1 MRLTQGLAGTS
12 ALVLALFLLAP
23 QASAERDI
31 DSPSR
36 IKKTGS
42 IFEYFAR
49 KRYERRMKERRRTV
63 RRNREPGPPIQNAPA
78 IERYKP
84 EAPLVYRPEKLQ
96 ALKVDSLAES
106 EPLEP
111 LPAAIY
117 RELLSKDAAI
127 RVTPAEEALIV
138 DLYRGNGFKPL
149 WTTADGLDER
159 GQDVLGLLAK
169 SADEAMEPL
178 DYLPPALGSFTDDP
192 AMFKGDMVHLARLDL
207 GLTAMALKYARHAS
221 GGRIIPNRLTKYNDI
236 SPETA
241 DPGVVI
247 KVVAW
252 SPFPVEY
259 LKSLHPQHPAY
270 ALLKAELTKKR
281 ALLHVSETEII
292 PLGKRLK
299 PGDTDQRLPLVRH
312 HLERL
317 GYLKPLGKLP
327 DGAPAAIRAETEA
340 AKQVLDPTLSEALKA
355 FQTEAQLKAT
365 GGLDQ
370 ATVNAL
376 NGRTEERNV
385 ARLVYNIERLRW
397 LPRNLG
403 NRYVFVN
410 QAAYQLQVMDGD
422 REAWR
427 TKVIIGKPETQTVA
441 FHDKMETVVFNPSWG
456 VPPSIIRN
464 EMLPILRRDPSYLD
478 RLGYRVVSR
487 NGQIVRS
494 SSVNWSAYNKGVPYS
509 IQQPP
514 SDDNALG
521 EVKFLFPNSHSIY
534 FHDTPARSLFS
545 RPSRA
550 FSHGCVRVENPRL
563 FAETLLGLSA
573 AEVAKR
579 IDSGR
584 SQSAKVKQDI
594 KVHLT
599 YFTAWP
605 DQTGKIMYYD
615 DVYGRD
621 QRMESALSAMA
632 VATR

>member
-1 MRLTQGLAGTS
+1 MRMTQGLAGTS
-12 ALVLALFLLAP
+12 ALVLVLFLMAP
-23 QASAERDI
+23 QASAERDW

-36 IKKTGS
+36 IKQSGS

-49 KRYERRMKERRRTV
+49 KREERRQSIA
-63 RRNREPGPPIQNAPA
+63 RNREPGPPIQNAPA
-78 IERYKP
+78 IEKDVP
-84 EAPLVYRPEKLQ
+84 EAPLVYQPQKVQ
-96 ALKVDSLAES
+96 ALNVDSFTEAQ
-106 EPLEP
+106 PAEP

-117 RELLSKDAAI
+117 QELLNKDTAI
-127 RVTPAEEALIV
+127 RVTPAEEAVIV
-138 DLYRGNGFKPL
+138 DLYRNNGFKPL
-149 WTTADGLDER
+149 WTSPDGLDKR

-169 SADEAMEPL
+169 SVDEAMEPL
-178 DYLPPALGSFTDDP
+178 DYLPPALGSFTDGP
-192 AMFKGDMVHLARLDL
+192 AMFKGDMIHLARLDL

-221 GGRIIPNRLTKYNDI
+221 GGRIIPNRLTRYNDI
-236 SPETA
+236 TPETV
-241 DPGVVI
+241 DPAVAI

-259 LKSLHPQHPAY
+259 LKGLQPQHPAY
-270 ALLKAELTKKR
+270 ALFKAELAKKR
-281 ALLHVSETEII
+281 ALLHSAESEII
-292 PLGKRLK
+292 PLGKRVK

-327 DGAPAAIRAETEA
+327 EGAPAAVRSEAEA
-340 AKQVLDPTLSEALKA
+340 ARLFLDPDMSEALKA
-355 FQTEAQLKAT
+355 FQTEAQLKPT

-385 ARLVYNIERLRW
+385 AKLIYNIERLRW

-403 NRYVFVN
+403 NKYVFVN
-410 QAAYQLQVMDGD
+410 QAAYQLEVIDGG
-422 REAWR
+422 REVWR

-494 SSVNWSAYNKGVPYS
+494 SAVNWSAYNKGVPFS

-521 EVKFLFPNSHSIY
+521 EIKFLFPNSHSIY
-534 FHDTPARSLFS
+534 FHDTPARSLFARS
-545 RPSRA
+545 SRA
-550 FSHGCVRVENPRL
+550 FSHGCVRVENPRV
-563 FAETLLGLSA
+563 FAETLLGISD

-605 DQTGKIMYYD
+605 DQNGRIVYYD

-621 QRMESALSAMA
+621 QRMESALSATA

>member
-1 MRLTQGLAGTS
+1 MRLTQGLAGSS
-12 ALVLALFLLAP
+12 ALVLALLLMAP
-23 QASAERDI
+23 EASAERDF

-36 IKKTGS
+36 INKPGS

-49 KRYERRMKERRRTV
+49 KRYERRMEERRRTV
-63 RRNREPGPPIQNAPA
+63 RRNRQPGPPIQNAPA
-78 IERYKP
+78 IEKYAL
-84 EAPLVYRPEKLQ
+84 EAPLVYQPQKLQ
-96 ALKVDSLAES
+96 ALKVDALAETA
-106 EPLEP
+106 PVEP

-117 RELLSKDAAI
+117 QELLNKDAAI
-127 RVTPAEEALIV
+127 RVTPAEEAVIV
-138 DLYRGNGFKPL
+138 DLYRANGFKPL
-149 WTTADGLDER
+149 WTSPDGLDQR
-159 GQDVLGLLAK
+159 GQDVLKLLSE
-169 SADEAMEPL
+169 SADEAMEPA
-178 DYLPPALGSFTDDP
+178 DYLPPALGSFTDGP
-192 AMFKGDMVHLARLDL
+192 TLFKGDMVHLARLDL
-207 GLTAMALKYARHAS
+207 GLTAMALKYARQAS
-221 GGRIIPNRLTKYNDI
+221 GGRVIPNRLTRYNDI
-236 SPETA
+236 SPETVEPRVA
-241 DPGVVI
+241 M
-247 KVVAW
+247 KVLAW
-252 SPFPVEY
+252 SPFPTEY
-259 LKSLHPQHPAY
+259 LKSLHPKHPAY
-270 ALLKAELTKKR
+270 ELLKAELVKKR
-281 ALLHVSETEII
+281 ALLHVSQSEII
-292 PLGKRLK
+292 PLGKRVK
-299 PGDTDQRLPLVRH
+299 PGDKDQRLPLVRH

-317 GYLKPLGKLP
+317 GFIKPLGKLP
-327 DGAPAAIRAETEA
+327 DGIPSTIRAESEA
-340 AKQVLDPTLSEALKA
+340 AKLVLDPDMSQALKS
-355 FQTEAQLKAT
+355 FQAEAQLKAT

-385 ARLVYNIERLRW
+385 AKLIYNIERLRW
-397 LPRNLG
+397 LPHDLG
-403 NRYVFVN
+403 KRYVFVN
-410 QAAYQLQVMDGD
+410 QAAYALQVMNGD
-422 REAWR
+422 REVWR

-478 RLGYRVVSR
+478 RLGYRVVTR

-534 FHDTPARSLFS
+534 FHDTPARSLFA
-545 RPSRA
+545 RQTRA

-573 AEVAKR
+573 GEVAKR

-605 DQTGKIMYYD
+605 DETGKIVYYE

-621 QRMESALSAMA
+621 QRMESALSATA